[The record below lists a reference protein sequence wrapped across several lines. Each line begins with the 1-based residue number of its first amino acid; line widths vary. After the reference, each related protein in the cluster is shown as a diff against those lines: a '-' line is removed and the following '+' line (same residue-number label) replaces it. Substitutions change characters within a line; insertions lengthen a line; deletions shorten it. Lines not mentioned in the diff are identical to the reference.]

1 MCIEVPALAEF
12 NIETD
17 GRSVTLQ
24 VVDAMGSPI
33 KLNLQVDQ
41 LGQLAMTLPSLIDAA
56 IRRQYGDSSGRFTYP
71 MASWMVEQAIDP
83 SLVILTMRTTDG
95 FGVSFSMPRSKA
107 EEMADSISVGV
118 QHELEL
124 ITH

>member
-1 MCIEVPALAEF
+1 MRIDVQALTEF
-12 NIETD
+12 NVETD
-17 GRSVTLQ
+17 GHSVTLQ
-24 VVDAMGSPI
+24 VIDAMGSPVN
-33 KLNLQVDQ
+33 LNLQVDQ

-56 IRRQYGDSSGRFTYP
+56 IRRQYGDSSFRFTYP
-71 MASWMVEQAIDP
+71 MEFWVVEQAIDP

-107 EEMADSISVGV
+107 GEMADSIDVGV
-118 QHELEL
+118 QTELEL

>member
-1 MCIEVPALAEF
+1 MHIDVQALTDFGIEE
-12 NIETD
+12 D
-17 GRSVTLQ
+17 GRSVTLGI
-24 VVDAMGSPI
+24 VDAMGSPI

-56 IRRQYGDSSGRFTYP
+56 IRRQYGDSSCRFTYP
-71 MASWMVEQAIDP
+71 MESWMVEQAVDP
-83 SLVILTMRTTDG
+83 SLIILTMRTTDG
-95 FGVSFSMPRSKA
+95 FGVSFSMPRCKA

>member
-1 MCIEVPALAEF
+1 MHINVQALTDFDIEK
-12 NIETD
+12 D
-17 GRSVTLQ
+17 GRSVTLGI
-24 VVDAMGSPI
+24 VDAMGSPI

-41 LGQLAMTLPSLIDAA
+41 LGQLAMTLPSLIDVA
-56 IRRQYGDSSGRFTYP
+56 IRRQYGDSSCRFTYP
-71 MASWMVEQAIDP
+71 MESWTVEQAVDP

-95 FGVSFSMPRSKA
+95 FGVSFSMRRSKA

>member
-1 MCIEVPALAEF
+1 MHIDVQALTEF
-12 NIETD
+12 NVETD

-24 VVDAMGSPI
+24 VIDAMGSPI

-56 IRRQYGDSSGRFTYP
+56 IRRQYGDSSCRFTYP
-71 MASWMVEQAIDP
+71 MESWMVEQAMDP

-118 QHELEL
+118 QHEVEL

>member
-1 MCIEVPALAEF
+1 MRIDVQALAEF
-12 NIETD
+12 NIEPD

-41 LGQLAMTLPSLIDAA
+41 LGQLAMTLPSLIEVA
-56 IRRQYGDSSGRFTYP
+56 IRRQYGDSSCRFTYP
-71 MASWMVEQAIDP
+71 MESWMVEQAIDP

-107 EEMADSISVGV
+107 EEMADSIAVGV

>member
-1 MCIEVPALAEF
+1 MRIDVQALTEF
-12 NIETD
+12 NVETD
-17 GRSVTLQ
+17 GHSVTLQ
-24 VVDAMGSPI
+24 VIDAMGSPVN
-33 KLNLQVDQ
+33 LNLQVDQ

-56 IRRQYGDSSGRFTYP
+56 IRRQYGDSSFRFTYP
-71 MASWMVEQAIDP
+71 MESWVVEQAIDP

-107 EEMADSISVGV
+107 VEMADSIAVGV
-118 QHELEL
+118 QTVLEL

>member
-1 MCIEVPALAEF
+1 MRIDVQALAEF
-12 NIETD
+12 NIEPD

-41 LGQLAMTLPSLIDAA
+41 LGQLAMTLPNLIDAA
-56 IRRQYGDSSGRFTYP
+56 IRRQYGDSSCRFTYP
-71 MASWMVEQAIDP
+71 IESWMVEQAIDP

>member
-1 MCIEVPALAEF
+1 MHIEVLALAEF

-24 VVDAMGSPI
+24 IVDAMGSPI

-56 IRRQYGDSSGRFTYP
+56 ICRQYGDSSCRFTYP
-71 MASWMVEQAIDP
+71 MESWMVEQAIDP

-107 EEMADSISVGV
+107 EEMADSIAVGV

>member
-1 MCIEVPALAEF
+1 MRIDVQALTEF
-12 NIETD
+12 NVETD
-17 GRSVTLQ
+17 GHSVTLQ
-24 VVDAMGSPI
+24 VIDAMGSPVN
-33 KLNLQVDQ
+33 LNLQVDQ

-56 IRRQYGDSSGRFTYP
+56 IRRQYGDSSFRFTYP
-71 MASWMVEQAIDP
+71 MESWVVEQAIDP

-107 EEMADSISVGV
+107 GEMADSIDVGV
-118 QHELEL
+118 QTELEL

>member
-1 MCIEVPALAEF
+1 MHIDVQALTEF
-12 NIETD
+12 NVETD

-24 VVDAMGSPI
+24 VVDATGSPI

-56 IRRQYGDSSGRFTYP
+56 IRRQYGDSSCRFTYP
-71 MASWMVEQAIDP
+71 MESWMVEQAVDP

-107 EEMADSISVGV
+107 EEMADSIAVGV

>member
-1 MCIEVPALAEF
+1 MRIDVQALAEF
-12 NIETD
+12 NVEPD

-41 LGQLAMTLPSLIDAA
+41 LGQLAMTLPSLIEVA
-56 IRRQYGDSSGRFTYP
+56 IRRQYGDSSCRFTYP
-71 MASWMVEQAIDP
+71 MESWMVEQAIDP

-107 EEMADSISVGV
+107 EEMADSIAVGV